1 MLVSSK
7 RLMDFKVAGI
17 NELRKGDTILVDD
30 QFICKITDL
39 SLSAPGKHG
48 HAKARVEAVGIL
60 DGKKRVFVMSAED
73 RAKIPII
80 EKRVAQVISLDGN
93 KAQLMDMESYEV
105 FDADIPEELKDK
117 MKEGTQVTYSDLM
130 GQKLIK
136 GMK

>member
-1 MLVSSK
+1 MLVSLK
-7 RLMDFKVAGI
+7 EIMDFKVAGI
-17 NELRKGDTILVDD
+17 NELRRGDTILVDE
-30 QFICKITDL
+30 QFICKITDI

-80 EKRVAQVISLDGN
+80 EKRIAQVISLNDG

-105 FDADIPEELKDK
+105 FDADIPDELKDK
-117 MKEGTQVTYSDLM
+117 MKEGAQVTYSDLM

>member
-1 MLVSSK
+1 MLVPL
-7 RLMDFKVAGI
+7 RRIMDFKVAGI

-39 SLSAPGKHG
+39 ALSAPGKHG
-48 HAKARVEAVGIL
+48 HAKARVEAVGVI

-80 EKRVAQVISLDGN
+80 EKRVAQVISVDGS

-105 FDADIPEELKDK
+105 FDTDIPEELKDK

>member
-1 MLVSSK
+1 
-7 RLMDFKVAGI
+7 
-17 NELRKGDTILVDD
+17 
-30 QFICKITDL
+30 
-39 SLSAPGKHG
+39 
-48 HAKARVEAVGIL
+48 
-60 DGKKRVFVMSAED
+60 MSAED

-117 MKEGTQVTYSDLM
+117 IKDGVQVTYSDLM

-136 GMK
+136 SLK

>member
-1 MLVSSK
+1 MLK
-7 RLMDFKVAGI
+7 ILRRDMDFKVAGI
-17 NELRKGDTILVDD
+17 NELRKGDTILVDE
-30 QFICKITDL
+30 QFICKITDI
-39 SLSAPGKHG
+39 SVSAPGKHG
-48 HAKARVEAVGIL
+48 HAKARVEAVGVI

-80 EKRVAQVISLDGN
+80 EKRVAQVISIENG

-105 FDADIPEELKDK
+105 FDSDIPDELKDK

>member
-1 MLVSSK
+1 MLVSLK
-7 RLMDFKVAGI
+7 EIMDFKVAGI
-17 NELRKGDTILVDD
+17 NELRRGDTILVDE
-30 QFICKITDL
+30 QFICKITDI

-80 EKRVAQVISLDGN
+80 EKRIAQVISLNDG

-117 MKEGTQVTYSDLM
+117 MKEGAQVTYSDLM

>member
-117 MKEGTQVTYSDLM
+117 IKDGVQVTYSDLM

-136 GMK
+136 SLK